1 MNYLKIYIQISKEK
15 KIELEASYDDT
26 FKDIKLLIE
35 KKEGI
40 PFNNQV
46 LFYKDK
52 ELENNKSIDYY
63 NIDYNTTI
71 QLVLRSDKVSIKTSK
86 GKLFTIEIRPKDLI
100 INIKEKIKI
109 KEGFLPENQNL
120 FLEKKELEDKMPISH
135 YNIKNGSEILLI
147 IKSIKFYVNIPTGV
161 ILNFNSKPSTSII
174 DIKKE
179 IKQSQEIDIDIQ
191 QLIFNEKILEDAK
204 TIDDY
209 DIRDESIIKLK
220 FSLKNDIQLFVKT
233 FQSKVLVLDVNKT
246 DTIGDIK
253 DKIQDKNGIPKYNQR
268 IIISGKELED
278 KKTLN
283 DYGLDNNSTIHLVLK
298 DNKNECILLYKINKE
313 DKNIRIIGENF
324 YKNNS
329 IHCKIIINGKES
341 KLYEFYEIK
350 NNESDNLIVKLIK
363 NENLTDMS
371 FMFCGCTSLLNI
383 DNISKWDTKK
393 VTKMNSMFSGCESLI
408 ILPDISNWD
417 TSNVV
422 GMNYMFSGCIS
433 LTQLPDISKWNI
445 KNVINMRGIF
455 SQCKS
460 LISLPDISKWDTS
473 KVTDMSFMFCECISL
488 STLPDLSQWNVTNV
502 IYMAKMFEK
511 CLSLLYVPD
520 ISKWD
525 ISNVTSMVYM
535 FSECTSLTSF
545 PDISSWDLKNVIDT
559 RFMFSGCKIDFLEES
574 KNKLKQFI
582 LRNEDLKF
590 LPQIELKFNDV
601 KSITEKLISDLK
613 QEIKNIINEDNFSI
627 IEIKK
632 GSLQVLLTLQ
642 FIIFNEI
649 QKLDTPNK
657 EKETFDYFKFFDK
670 FSETIRIEVQKLVKV
685 LLESDFISM
694 GMVKPSYVGKN
705 IFDIKNNRNYPFI
718 LKKLNESRIETN
730 SSILEEKFDNEK
742 FFNTSN
748 DYNDLNIVEISKNI
762 SIDDLKDFYNE
773 LALKANK
780 QEINQ
785 KKLINKLDEFN
796 LIFDKEIEK
805 AIKESIFEYKITQI
819 YLTDRDLSDYL
830 KEKENCENTIVKFLF
845 HGTTIKCAKSI
856 LSTQFRDSKC
866 HAFGKG
872 VYFTDML
879 DYTWRYSKDNEYL
892 KEIPKIGDS
901 FSIVVSEIYYNN
913 NMFETV
919 YDTEKRN
926 LEVPKY
932 GIRHGFGNF
941 KGEKNYEKKLKD
953 SHRFIGNEFLITDK
967 NQILPLYCITFKR
980 IEYLV
985 IWRDNNFIK
994 NNPNK
999 YSNKI
1004 FNKIQEFHRIFQK
1017 KITLE
1022 LNSKIYYLTNSEDAL
1037 NLIKKK
1043 KYNKIII
1050 ITNGSNDAK
1059 KFIIEAREIL
1069 GEKGKY
1075 PIIGVSV
1082 YDIKKHYKWIKEM
1095 ENTILLNGIEYHEK
1109 FLNAVVRKDI
1119 KLLGDLRNEIINE
1132 YKKSI
1137 KDFSLKELNQ
1147 YCLEFPNY
1155 KKEGSFNNLEI

>member
-15 KIELEASYDDT
+15 KIELDASYDDT

-40 PFNNQV
+40 PFNSQV
-46 LFYKDK
+46 LIYKDK

-63 NIDYNTTI
+63 NIKYDTTI
-71 QLVLRSDKVSIKTSK
+71 LLVLRSDKVSIKTSK

-298 DNKNECILLYKINKE
+298 ENKNECVLIYKINKE

-329 IHCKIIINGKES
+329 INCKIIINGKES

-393 VTKMNSMFSGCESLI
+393 VRKMNSMFSGCESLI

-433 LTQLPDISKWNI
+433 LIQLPDISKWNI
-445 KNVINMRGIF
+445 KNVINLRGIF
-455 SQCKS
+455 FQCKS

-473 KVTDMSFMFCECISL
+473 KVTDMSFMFCECLSL

-511 CLSLLYVPD
+511 CLSLLYIPD

-525 ISNVTSMVYM
+525 ISNVTSMAYM
-535 FSECTSLTSF
+535 FSECTSLTNF
-545 PDISSWDLKNVIDT
+545 PDISSWDFKNVKDT

-574 KNKLKQFI
+574 KNKLNQFI

-601 KSITEKLISDLK
+601 KSITEKLICDLK

-649 QKLDTPNK
+649 QKLDTPN
-657 EKETFDYFKFFDK
+657 EENETFDYFKFLDK
-670 FSETIRIEVQKLVKV
+670 FSETIRIEVQKIAKV

-694 GMVKPSYVGKN
+694 GMVKPGKVETNIFETKKKKN
-705 IFDIKNNRNYPFI
+705 IKA
-718 LKKLNESRIETN
+718 
-730 SSILEEKFDNEK
+730 
-742 FFNTSN
+742 SN

-762 SIDDLKDFYNE
+762 LLDDLKAFYNE

-785 KKLINKLDEFN
+785 KKIINKLDEFN
-796 LIFDKEIEK
+796 MIFDIEIEK
-805 AIKESIFEYKITQI
+805 AIKESVFEYKIIQI
-819 YLTDRDLSDYL
+819 YLMDRDLSNYL
-830 KEKENCENTIVKFLF
+830 KEKNNCENTIVKFLF
-845 HGTTIKCAKSI
+845 HGTNIDCAKSI
-856 LSTQFRDSKC
+856 LSTQFTDSHC
-866 HAFGKG
+866 HSFGKG

-879 DYTWRYSKDNEYL
+879 DYTWRYSKSEGNKYL
-892 KEIPKIGDS
+892 TNIPQIGDS
-901 FSIVVSEIYYNN
+901 FSVVISEIYYNEKK
-913 NMFETV
+913 FETV
-919 YDTEKRN
+919 YDTKKKNEV
-926 LEVPKY
+926 VPKY

-941 KGEKNYEKKLKD
+941 NGKKINEKELID
-953 SHRFIGNEFLITDK
+953 SNRFIGNEFLITDK

-999 YSNKI
+999 YSSKI
-1004 FNKIQEFHRIFQK
+1004 FNKIQEFHRIFKK

-1059 KFIIEAREIL
+1059 KFINDAREIL
-1069 GEKGKY
+1069 GEKEKY

-1082 YDIKKHYKWIKEM
+1082 YDIKKHYKWIKEI

-1109 FLNAVVRKDI
+1109 FLNAVMREDI

-1155 KKEGSFNNLEI
+1155 KKDGLFNNLEI

>member
-35 KKEGI
+35 KKERI

-329 IHCKIIINGKES
+329 INCKIIINGKES
-341 KLYEFYEIK
+341 KLFEFYEIK
-350 NNESDNLIVKLIK
+350 NNENDNLIVKLIK

-433 LTQLPDISKWNI
+433 LTQLPNISKWNI

-488 STLPDLSQWNVTNV
+488 STLPDISQWNVTNV

-525 ISNVTSMVYM
+525 ISNVTSMAYM
-535 FSECTSLTSF
+535 FSECTSLTNF
-545 PDISSWDLKNVIDT
+545 PDISSWDFKNVKDT

-574 KNKLKQFI
+574 KNKLNQFI

-601 KSITEKLISDLK
+601 KSITEKLICDLK

-649 QKLDTPNK
+649 QKLDTPN
-657 EKETFDYFKFFDK
+657 EENETFDYFKFLDK
-670 FSETIRIEVQKLVKV
+670 FSETIRIEVKKIVKV

-694 GMVKPSYVGKN
+694 GMVKPDYVEEN
-705 IFDIKNNRNYPFI
+705 IFDMKNYKHYPFV
-718 LKKLNESRIETN
+718 LKNVNESTIETN
-730 SSILEEKFDNEK
+730 SSILEETIENENFFD
-742 FFNTSN
+742 TSN
-748 DYNDLNIVEISKNI
+748 DYNDLNIVELSKNI
-762 SIDDLKDFYNE
+762 SIDDLKNFYKE

-785 KKLINKLDEFN
+785 KKIINKLDEFN
-796 LIFDKEIEK
+796 MIFDIEIEK
-805 AIKESIFEYKITQI
+805 AIKESIFEYKIIQI
-819 YLTDRDLSDYL
+819 HLIDKDLSNYL
-830 KEKENCENTIVKFLF
+830 KEKKNCENTIVKFLF
-845 HGTTIKCAKSI
+845 HGTLIKNAKSI
-856 LSTQFRDSKC
+856 LSSQFWDSKS

-879 DYTWRYSKDNEYL
+879 DYTWRYSQEKRTSR
-892 KEIPKIGDS
+892 IPKIGDS

-919 YDTEKRN
+919 YDTEKIN

-967 NQILPLYCITFKR
+967 NQILPLYSISFKR
-980 IEYLV
+980 IKYLV

-999 YSNKI
+999 YSKKT
-1004 FNKIQEFHRIFQK
+1004 FDKIQEFHRIFKK
-1017 KITLE
+1017 KITSE

-1050 ITNGSNDAK
+1050 ITNASNGAK
-1059 KFIIEAREIL
+1059 TFINNAREIL
-1069 GEKGKY
+1069 GKKGKD

-1109 FLNAVVRKDI
+1109 FLNAIIREDI
-1119 KLLGDLRNEIINE
+1119 KLLRDLRNEIINE
-1132 YKKSI
+1132 YKKSFN
-1137 KDFSLKELNQ
+1137 DFSLKELNQ
-1147 YCLEFPNY
+1147 YCLDFPNY
-1155 KKEGSFNNLEI
+1155 KKDGSFKDLEI